1 MQENINKPDRFYLSF
16 LLLSCPI
23 WHYRERPSLVS
34 LVLISLDPDVWSK
47 WKLKQIH
54 SLKFPHRCEDQY
66 RDMWVSISVNGS
78 NTHKFAKTRPFFP
91 EVWGQR
97 HMFCNVFTMSMDFI
111 EVDYIEL
118 CCSTYNQDSQDGKP
132 FAELIGAALAGGFS
146 DCNLNAVLPNL
157 ISNRHKWHKK
167 YRSVD
172 LIF

>member
-1 MQENINKPDRFYLSF
+1 MSNMALQ
-16 LLLSCPI
+16 
-23 WHYRERPSLVS
+23 RERPSLVS
-34 LVLISLDPDVWSK
+34 LVLIALDPDVWSK

-78 NTHKFAKTRPFFP
+78 NTHKFAKTRPFF
-91 EVWGQR
+91 QR
-97 HMFCNVFTMSMDFI
+97 SEASATCSRNVFTMSMDFI

-132 FAELIGAALAGGFS
+132 FAELIGAALEGGFS
-146 DCNLNAVLPNL
+146 DCNLNAVLPNV
-157 ISNRHKWHKK
+157 ISNRPKWRKK

-172 LIF
+172 LIFKKNYW

>member
-1 MQENINKPDRFYLSF
+1 MWFINRAIKNINKPDCIYHPF

-23 WHYRERPSLVS
+23 WHYWERPSLVS

-54 SLKFPHRCEDQY
+54 SLKFSHRCKDQY

-91 EVWGQR
+91 EVRGQR
-97 HMFCNVFTMSMDFI
+97 HVCCNVFTMSMDFI

-132 FAELIGAALAGGFS
+132 FAEPFFRL
-146 DCNLNAVLPNL
+146 
-157 ISNRHKWHKK
+157 
-167 YRSVD
+167 
-172 LIF
+172 